1 MTKVVDL
8 FSGMGGF
15 SLAATMAG
23 CKVIAA
29 YNHWPVAV
37 ETHAANHPGALH
49 VCQDLQQQNWYEV
62 PGMDL
67 LLASW
72 ACQGHSRARG
82 KDQPRH
88 DTARATAWAF
98 ISAVE
103 ACNPEAAIGEN
114 VPDFLRWPLY
124 GAWVAALNALGR
136 SVSVHLSDAADHGV
150 PQNRERVFIVVTKS
164 KHPLVLNVPKR
175 DHVPASSFIDFGTGS
190 WSPVNKPGRAEKT
203 LARIASGRKA
213 HGSRF
218 LTPYYG
224 SGSGTTGRSLN
235 RPIGTITTRARW
247 ALVDG
252 DWMRMLTLKESRAA
266 MGFPPETILPA
277 NPVTALHMLGNAV
290 APLQGCDYI
299 TALRAAI

>member
-1 MTKVVDL
+1 MTTVADL

-23 CKVIAA
+23 CEVIWAA
-29 YNHWPVAV
+29 NHWPEAV
-37 ETHAANHPGALH
+37 KTHAANHPGTVH
-49 VCQDLQQQNWYEV
+49 VCQDLQQQDWYAV
-62 PGMDL
+62 PRMDL

-98 ISAVE
+98 ISAIE
-103 ACNPEAAIGEN
+103 ACDPEAAIGEN
-114 VPDFLRWPLY
+114 VPDFLKWPLY

-164 KHPLVLNVPKR
+164 KHPLVLKVPKR
-175 DHVPASSFIDFGTGS
+175 EHVPASSFIDFKAGS

-213 HGSRF
+213 HGGRF
-218 LTPYYG
+218 LAPFYG
-224 SGSGTTGRSLN
+224 SGSGTTGRSLA

-247 ALVDG
+247 AVIDG
-252 DWMRMLTLKESRAA
+252 DRMRMLTLDENRAG
-266 MGFPPETILPA
+266 MGFPVSTVLPS
-277 NPVTALHMLGNAV
+277 NRVLGIHMLGNAV
-290 APLQGCDYI
+290 APLQGRDYI
-299 TALRAAI
+299 AALRAAV